1 MANDKSKNKAATVYI
16 PWTLWSEIVD
26 YNKSEG
32 NAGFGDS
39 KMVVSILQKWYNAR
53 IEARVSWNKET
64 ERRKGERRKL
74 G

>member
-1 MANDKSKNKAATVYI
+1 MLYYNQAKKAAKWQTIEQEQGGHRLYSLDVM
-16 PWTLWSEIVD
+16 SEIVD

-53 IEARVSWNKET
+53 IEARVS
-64 ERRKGERRKL
+64 
-74 G
+74 